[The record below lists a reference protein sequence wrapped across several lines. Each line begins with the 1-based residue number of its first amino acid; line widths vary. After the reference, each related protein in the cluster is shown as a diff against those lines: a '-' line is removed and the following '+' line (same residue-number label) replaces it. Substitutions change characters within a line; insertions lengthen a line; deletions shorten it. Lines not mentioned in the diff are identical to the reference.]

1 MAIYKWA
8 RYSVIST
15 KKWDT
20 TKTATGKKS
29 SLGAGVHACY
39 AKNLTELGNMINVD
53 DGQIYWNQESAF
65 SSFGQA
71 FNLSWYYAGNDDSIR
86 THSSKTFDT
95 GTYYAI
101 ITNKTVFLTAN
112 VTCDIYKISNVR
124 WEYSRGGFVDYVT
137 SKNQSAYPTDGK
149 SGDYWYVYTAASNTV
164 TAVAGTGISSATV
177 QKLTNLLPAAV
188 AAGTGG
194 CTGYWGGS
202 VGYTTKDGY
211 QCISVT
217 NNTGNQYNDGMI
229 SGGAALTAGKKYSF
243 SGMINAPSGK
253 PIRIGMRMN
262 TGGNTENIIITG
274 TGGWQSFEHTFTAI
288 SGMTGELECVEKDV
302 DSSPQSWY
310 VRNLL
315 IAEMTA
321 GASSVDAFPG
331 DALYFTA
338 AMQNGYTF
346 AGWWDGPTRVC
357 TSLIYQ
363 TVLTSASNLTLTA
376 KADALHTPLYVRLN
390 GTYVAVQKVYKK
402 IGGTYVL
409 QTDIQ
414 ALFPAGIK
422 LRKE

>member
-1 MAIYKWA
+1 
-8 RYSVIST
+8 
-15 KKWDT
+15 
-20 TKTATGKKS
+20 
-29 SLGAGVHACY
+29 
-39 AKNLTELGNMINVD
+39 MINVS
-53 DGQIYWNQESAF
+53 DGKIHWNQESSF
-65 SSFGQA
+65 SSFGQT
-71 FNLSWYYAGNDDSIR
+71 FNLSWYYSGNDDSIR
-86 THSSKTFDT
+86 THSSATYDT
-95 GTYYAI
+95 TEYYAI
-101 ITNKTVFLTAN
+101 ITNKSVFLAAT

-124 WEYSRGGFVDYVT
+124 WEYSRGSFVDYVT
-137 SKNQSAYPTDGK
+137 STSQSAYPADGK

-194 CTGYWGGS
+194 CAGYWGGS
-202 VGYTTKDGY
+202 VGYTAKDGY

-217 NNTGNQYNDGMI
+217 NNTGNQYDDGMI
-229 SGGAALTAGKKYSF
+229 SGGATLTVGKKYSF

-288 SGMTGELECVEKDV
+288 SGMTGELESVETEV
-302 DSSPQSWY
+302 DSTSRTWY
-310 VRNLL
+310 MRSLTIGEV
-315 IAEMTA
+315 AA

-338 AMQNGYTF
+338 TVKNDYIFT
-346 AGWWDGPTRVC
+346 GWLDGSTRVC
-357 TSLIYQ
+357 TSLIHQ
-363 TVLTSASNLTLTA
+363 TALTSASNLTLTA
-376 KADALHTPLYVRLN
+376 KSDALHTPLYVKLD
-390 GTYVAVQKVYKK
+390 GAYVTVQKVYKK
-402 IGGTYVL
+402 ISGSYIL

-422 LRKE
+422 LRKG